1 MVDAFSQEAGCPS
14 GQHHEVKIRQ
24 MSNRIVDKAVLLQRQ
39 YYTETAARY
48 ETMHAGEGDADSRS
62 LILVRFL
69 LEMIQAETLLD
80 VGAGTGRG
88 VRHFRETIPRLRVRG
103 IEPVRALIEQ
113 ATLKNGIPE
122 GILIQGTGTA
132 LPFKDASFDAV
143 CSFAILHHVPRP
155 EAVVREMLRVAR
167 KAVIIVDG
175 NRFGQGRWP
184 IRILKLGL
192 YKAGLW
198 EIVNY
203 LKTGGKGYLVT
214 PGDGLAYSYSVY
226 DSFGCLA
233 EWATQLIVASADS
246 CKSASWFQ
254 PLLTASHVIVCA
266 YREAD

>member
-1 MVDAFSQEAGCPS
+1 
-14 GQHHEVKIRQ
+14 
-24 MSNRIVDKAVLLQRQ
+24 
-39 YYTETAARY
+39 
-48 ETMHAGEGDADSRS
+48 
-62 LILVRFL
+62 
-69 LEMIQAETLLD
+69 
-80 VGAGTGRG
+80 
-88 VRHFRETIPRLRVRG
+88 
-103 IEPVRALIEQ
+103 
-113 ATLKNGIPE
+113 
-122 GILIQGTGTA
+122 
-132 LPFKDASFDAV
+132 
-143 CSFAILHHVPRP
+143 
-155 EAVVREMLRVAR
+155 MLRVAR